1 MFVARAKGLL
11 ISTVAVCWALAAPVQ
26 AQNPAGPAQQANI
39 TIDLKNALERA
50 RANSPQLQ
58 SASIGVEL
66 AQQDR
71 RLAKLGFYPSAS
83 YFNQYIY
90 TQGNG
95 TESGIFVVNDG
106 VHIYN
111 SQAVVHQELYAPG
124 KLAEYRRTIA
134 AEALAAAR
142 RDVALRGLVATVI
155 QNYYGVI
162 ASQRHL
168 ATAQQ
173 SISEARG
180 FVDITQ
186 KLESGGEVAH
196 SDVVKAQLTL
206 QQRERDLMDTQLAI
220 EKAKVG
226 LAVLMF
232 PDYRTDFTLVDDL
245 GTVGT
250 LPPFDQIQ
258 ALAKETSPDLRAAQ
272 ETLRQEQYGVSIAR
286 SGYLPTFTFDYFY
299 GIDNR
304 QFAIHDEE
312 GRNRLGSSA
321 QATLNIP
328 VFNWWTTR
336 SKIRQA
342 ELRRQQAQLDLT
354 LTQRELVSN
363 LHSTYLEAQSAL
375 AQLDSL
381 KRTVDLA
388 TESLRLTNLRYQA
401 GEVSVLEVVDAQS
414 TLVQARNA
422 HDDGLSRYRLAL
434 GNLQTLTGNY

>member
-1 MFVARAKGLL
+1 MLSVRARLISMLIFCSCAMFVRAQ
-11 ISTVAVCWALAAPVQ
+11 AP
-26 AQNPAGPAQQANI
+26 PDPAQQGTL

-50 RANSPQLQ
+50 RANSPQFQ

-71 RLAKLGFYPSAS
+71 RLAKLGFYPSVT
-83 YFNQYIY
+83 YLNQYIY

-95 TESGIFVVNDG
+95 TESGVFVVNDG

-111 SQAVVHQELYAPG
+111 SQAVVHQEVYTPG
-124 KLAEYRRTIA
+124 RLAEYRRTVA
-134 AEALAAAR
+134 AEALAEAKR
-142 RDVALRGLVATVI
+142 GIALRGLVATVI
-155 QNYYGVI
+155 QNYYGLI
-162 ASQRHL
+162 TSQRHL
-168 ATAQQ
+168 STAQQ
-173 SISEARG
+173 SVAEARG
-180 FVDITQ
+180 FADITE
-186 KLESGGEVAH
+186 KLERGGEVAH
-196 SDVVKAQLTL
+196 SDVIKAQLTL
-206 QQRERDLMDTQLAI
+206 QQRERDLLEAQLAI

-232 PDYRTDFTLVDDL
+232 ADYRTDFSLVDDL
-245 GTVGT
+245 SAVGV

-258 ALAKETSPDLRAAQ
+258 SLARETSPDLRAAQ
-272 ETLRQEQYGVSIAR
+272 ETLRQEQFGVSIAK
-286 SGYLPTFTFDYFY
+286 SGYLPTFTFDYFF

-304 QFAIHDEE
+304 QFAIRDEE

-354 LTQRELVSN
+354 LTQRELVSA

-381 KRTVDLA
+381 KRTVDFA
-388 TESLRLTNLRYQA
+388 AESLRLTNLRYQA
-401 GEVSVLEVVDAQS
+401 GEVSVLEVVDAQT

-422 HDDGLSRYRLAL
+422 YDDGFARYRLAL